1 MRLLVRPLA
10 LPVLYQQ
17 SKMVRILA
25 LAFVFSSFLAGAQ
38 VFGAPAREIV
48 ARQIGDLQC
57 NVDRLSIV
65 AGLATTQ
72 GTLKKL
78 SQDLAQSNVRSSP
91 ASDPTSAASVQSA
104 ADSISGAQGA
114 IGVIAK
120 ALLTGQTAPAEAR
133 NQVLG
138 NLTAA
143 HDTLAAINSTDSTA
157 SATLQKALSE
167 LNDSAEAGNGV
178 VNNCK

>member
-1 MRLLVRPLA
+1 
-10 LPVLYQQ
+10 
-17 SKMVRILA
+17 MVRILA

-78 SQDLAQSNVRSSP
+78 SQDLAH
-91 ASDPTSAASVQSA
+91 DPTSAASVQSA

>member
-1 MRLLVRPLA
+1 
-10 LPVLYQQ
+10 
-17 SKMVRILA
+17 MVRIFALA
-25 LAFVFSSFLAGAQ
+25 LVFSSFLAGSQ
-38 VFGAPAREIV
+38 VFGAPAKEIV

-78 SQDLAQSNVRSSP
+78 SQQLAQ
-91 ASDPTSAASVQSA
+91 SDPTSAASVESA

-178 VNNCK
+178 VENCK